1 MDGIVPDEPENRSPE
16 ERTRGRGPAPGP
28 PGENGAPRAVPA
40 MSWGLV
46 VWGFLIAVAALA
58 ASETTGLWWLVL
70 VFGLLV
76 PAVSALQ
83 SSRSTRR
90 GVRPAVEPQD
100 EEAELLGVLDELGEL
115 TATTAAMRT
124 SLTVEEAAGMLD
136 KLAREGHLQATT
148 QGAVVLYGLWEPDRR
163 GTNRVRAAPT
173 EPAEDHT
180 GEPPGVEEDG
190 ASAPALPDGE
200 EATSPVPPLVE
211 PLTEREREVF
221 GLLATGRT
229 NREIAADLFVTVGSI
244 KAHTSNI
251 YAKLQVRNRAAA
263 LARGRELGLLD

>member
-1 MDGIVPDEPENRSPE
+1 MDGIVADDPENRPPE
-16 ERTRGRGPAPGP
+16 GRTRGGGPDPGP
-28 PGENGAPRAVPA
+28 PEENGASRAVPV
-40 MSWGLV
+40 MGWGLV
-46 VWGFLIAVAALA
+46 VWGFLVAVVALA

-76 PAVSALQ
+76 PAVPALRAFRSA
-83 SSRSTRR
+83 RR
-90 GVRPAVEPQD
+90 GARPAVGPQD
-100 EEAELLGVLDELGEL
+100 KEAELLGALGELGEL

-136 KLAREGHLQATT
+136 KLSGKGHLRATT
-148 QGAVVLYGLWEPDRR
+148 QGAVVLYALWEPDRR
-163 GTNRVRAAPT
+163 GPDGARAVPT
-173 EPAEDHT
+173 EPA
-180 GEPPGVEEDG
+180 GEPPGVEGDG
-190 ASAPALPDGE
+190 ASAPALPDVK
-200 EATSPVPPLVE
+200 EAASPVPPLVE

-229 NREIAADLFVTVGSI
+229 NREIAADLYVTVGTI

>member
-1 MDGIVPDEPENRSPE
+1 MDGIVTDEPENRFPK
-16 ERTRGRGPAPGP
+16 ERTRGGGPDPGLSEED
-28 PGENGAPRAVPA
+28 GGSRAVPV
-40 MSWGLV
+40 MGWGLV
-46 VWGFLIAVAALA
+46 AWGFLIAVVALA

-70 VFGLLV
+70 IFGLLV
-76 PAVSALQ
+76 PAIPALRAF
-83 SSRSTRR
+83 RSTRR
-90 GVRPAVEPQD
+90 GARPAVGPQD
-100 EEAELLGVLDELGEL
+100 KEAELLGALDELGEL

-124 SLTVEEAAGMLD
+124 SLTVEEAVGMLD
-136 KLAREGHLQATT
+136 KLAREGHLEAKT
-148 QGAVVLYGLWEPDRR
+148 QGAVVLYGLWESDRR
-163 GTNRVRAAPT
+163 GPDGARAVPT
-173 EPAEDHT
+173 EPA
-180 GEPPGVEEDG
+180 GEPPGVEGSG
-190 ASAPALPDGE
+190 ASAPALSDGE

-229 NREIAADLFVTVGSI
+229 NREIAADLYVTVGTI

>member
-1 MDGIVPDEPENRSPE
+1 MDGIVPDEPKNRPPE
-16 ERTRGRGPAPGP
+16 DRPRGGGPDAGP
-28 PGENGAPRAVPA
+28 PAENGASRAVPV
-40 MSWGLV
+40 MGWGLV
-46 VWGFLIAVAALA
+46 AWGFLIAVVALA

-76 PAVSALQ
+76 PAIPALRAFRSA
-83 SSRSTRR
+83 RR
-90 GVRPAVEPQD
+90 GARPAVGPQD
-100 EEAELLGVLDELGEL
+100 KEAELLGALDELGEL
-115 TATTAAMRT
+115 TVTTAAMRT
-124 SLTVEEAAGMLD
+124 SLTVGEAAGMLD
-136 KLAREGHLQATT
+136 KLAREGHLEAKT
-148 QGAVVLYGLWEPDRR
+148 QGAVVLYALWEPDRR
-163 GTNRVRAAPT
+163 GPDRARAVPT
-173 EPAEDHT
+173 EPAADHA
-180 GEPPGVEEDG
+180 GEPPGVEESG

-211 PLTEREREVF
+211 PLTEREREVL

-229 NREIAADLFVTVGSI
+229 NREIAADLYVTVGTI